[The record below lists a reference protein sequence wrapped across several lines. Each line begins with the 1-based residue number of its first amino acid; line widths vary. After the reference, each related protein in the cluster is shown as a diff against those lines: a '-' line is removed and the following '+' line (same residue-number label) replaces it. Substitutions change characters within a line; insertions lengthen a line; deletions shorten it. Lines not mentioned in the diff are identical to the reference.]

1 LGDATSS
8 SGPEATIAKGWKSL
22 PLQVDQVP
30 VRLSQDSASGIEQ
43 KHGATDNTVCAQQL
57 VDGEKAKYSKA
68 CRMSAPAAWENA
80 QKKATKGHPTGVKAA
95 KWMNQKNI
103 ISSGELLLIN
113 SSFCRGYSEL
123 PLKILEQ

>member
-1 LGDATSS
+1 
-8 SGPEATIAKGWKSL
+8 
-22 PLQVDQVP
+22 
-30 VRLSQDSASGIEQ
+30 
-43 KHGATDNTVCAQQL
+43 
-57 VDGEKAKYSKA
+57 
-68 CRMSAPAAWENA
+68 MSAPAAWENA

-103 ISSGELLLIN
+103 NSSGELLLIN